1 MKKIIFFVL
10 FTFCSAVT
18 SAQNLVINPGFESW
32 DKITRPS
39 GWTTAESCSKD
50 SILMVSGA
58 YSCIQACTS
67 ATSKCLGQSVSV
79 IPGREYQLSFQYRTS
94 ASTTGNGCRIWC
106 YWKNS
111 SGASIS
117 DPATDNIL
125 RPSKYLK
132 SEIWQ
137 QFSITVT
144 APPEAVTF
152 YLEVRTYPNSSANW
166 DDFVFAE
173 PILNSSE
180 QIIGKQIIVYPNPAC
195 RMLYVS
201 NLYKVKRIDIKHS
214 TGTDVYSCVV
224 RDSPQIS
231 ISLEGFKPGI
241 YILRI
246 ICDDELI
253 IRKFVKE

>member
-1 MKKIIFFVL
+1 MKKIISLVL
-10 FTFCSAVT
+10 FTFIVT
-18 SAQNLVINPGFESW
+18 IASSQNLVINPGFESW

-39 GWTTAESCSKD
+39 GWTTAESCTKD
-50 SILMVSGA
+50 SVSMVSGA
-58 YSCIQACTS
+58 YSCNQTCSTT
-67 ATSKCLGQSVSV
+67 TSKCLGQSLGV
-79 IPGREYQLSFQYRTS
+79 IPGREYQLTFHYRTS

-144 APPEAVTF
+144 APSEAVTF

-173 PILNSSE
+173 TILNNSE
-180 QIIGKQIIVYPNPAC
+180 QISGKQIIVYPNPAC
-195 RMLYVS
+195 SMLYIS
-201 NLYKVKRIDIKHS
+201 NLHKAKRIDIQYL
-214 TGTDVYSCVV
+214 TGTDAFSCIVP
-224 RDSPQIS
+224 DSPQIS
-231 ISLEGFKPGI
+231 IPLADFQPGI
-241 YILRI
+241 YLIRI
-246 ICDDELI
+246 TCADEVI
-253 IRKFVKE
+253 VRKFIKE